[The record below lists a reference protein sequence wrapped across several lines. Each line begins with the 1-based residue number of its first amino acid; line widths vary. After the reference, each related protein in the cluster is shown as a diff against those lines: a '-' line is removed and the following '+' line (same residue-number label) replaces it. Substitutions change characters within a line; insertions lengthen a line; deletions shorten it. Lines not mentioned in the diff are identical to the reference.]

1 MERAKPSLIYHLRN
15 VGSVG
20 PVKVRPNRWGVPAA
34 VLLVTAASFIA
45 SGEGSFS
52 ATGGTII
59 ANHGVDPTFAL
70 NFLVVPIS
78 GALTAA
84 VAYFSI
90 APLGRRGP
98 VVGPIVGALVGLG
111 ASFAIGYQYQ
121 SVDTWWLT
129 SVPTDTNQAA
139 AWISAFVVAWT
150 SVTAVLC
157 LASTRAL
164 AGARRPRNRIL
175 GLAILAGLLGGVVGM
190 FAGGLAAAVGMAQQ
204 NSFLP
209 DVVSAADSGAWIGLL
224 VGTAVGVMVGALT
237 ALIAGRVEP
246 PVPESAST
254 SA

>member
-1 MERAKPSLIYHLRN
+1 
-15 VGSVG
+15 VG

-139 AWISAFVVAWT
+139 A
-150 SVTAVLC
+150 C
-157 LASTRAL
+157 
-164 AGARRPRNRIL
+164 ARRPRNRIL

-237 ALIAGRVEP
+237 ALIAGRVDPLEP
-246 PVPESAST
+246 DPAPTA
-254 SA
+254 A

>member
-1 MERAKPSLIYHLRN
+1 M
-15 VGSVG
+15 G

-84 VAYFSI
+84 VAFFSI

-98 VVGPIVGALVGLG
+98 VVGPIVGALAGLV

-121 SVDTWWLT
+121 AVDTWWLT

-139 AWISAFVVAWT
+139 AWISALVVAWT
-150 SVTAVLC
+150 SVTVVLC
-157 LASTRAL
+157 LAATRAL
-164 AGARRPRNRIL
+164 AEARRPRNRIL
-175 GLAILAGLLGGVVGM
+175 GLAILAGVLGGVVGT
-190 FAGGLAAAVGMAQQ
+190 FTGGLAAAVDMAQQ

-209 DVVSAADSGAWIGLL
+209 DVVSAADSGAGIGLF
-224 VGTAVGVMVGALT
+224 VGSAVGVMVGALT